1 MIEIFLSLF
10 NENLLAAALIAALSG
25 VIHGYTGFGA
35 ALFMV
40 PLFTLLF
47 GPVNA
52 IILTVTIAA
61 FGSMQL
67 YPRAARNAQWPQL
80 IPIILAITFSTPLG
94 VYVLFSLDADSIR
107 RAMGGFVLLAALIL
121 MSGWVY
127 KGSRGIVASMIA
139 GGLSGAISG
148 ATGVGGP
155 PLAIYF
161 LSAPSPPAVQRAN
174 IVIAVTTI
182 VSISLV
188 SLFVAGAIDG
198 EAFLRGLVLV
208 PVYVAG
214 TWFGSYLFTIAPQ
227 EYFRRFALW
236 LLVVTGIGIWFL

>member
-1 MIEIFLSLF
+1 MFEIFLSLF
-10 NENLLAAALIAALSG
+10 NTNLLAAALIAALSG
-25 VIHGYTGFGA
+25 VMHGYTGFGA

-40 PLFTLLF
+40 PLLTLLF
-47 GPVNA
+47 GPVDA
-52 IILTVTIAA
+52 IVLMVVIAI
-61 FGSMQL
+61 FGSAQL
-67 YPRAARNAQWPQL
+67 YPRAASNAQWRQL
-80 IPIILAITFSTPLG
+80 IPVILAVTFSTPLG
-94 VYVLFSLDADSIR
+94 VYLLFSLDADTVR

-127 KGSRGIVASMIA
+127 KGPRGIVASMIA
-139 GGLSGAISG
+139 GGLSGVVNGS
-148 ATGVGGP
+148 TGVGGP

-188 SLFVAGAIDG
+188 SLIVAGAVDG
-198 EAFLRGLVLV
+198 EAFMRGLVLI
-208 PVYVAG
+208 PAYVAG

-227 EYFRRFALW
+227 EYFRRVALW
-236 LLVVTGIGIWFL
+236 LLLVTGVGILFL